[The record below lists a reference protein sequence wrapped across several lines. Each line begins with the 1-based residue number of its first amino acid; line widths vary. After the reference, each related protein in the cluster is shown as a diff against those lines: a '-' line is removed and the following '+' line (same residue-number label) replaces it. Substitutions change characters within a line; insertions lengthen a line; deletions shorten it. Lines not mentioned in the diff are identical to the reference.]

1 MKKLRRLFFTSS
13 LITVFVPLLAQQPE
27 IFSTED
33 GAIRGYDAV
42 AYFKEGKA
50 VKGKKELG
58 VTWGDANWNFSTQEN
73 LETFKSNP
81 AKYAPQ
87 YGGYCAYGN
96 LESHKAHTQTDA

>member
-1 MKKLRRLFFTSS
+1 MKELRRLFFTSS
-13 LITVFVPLLAQQPE
+13 LLIVFVPLLAQQPE

-50 VKGKKELG
+50 VKGKKELR
-58 VTWGDANWNFSTQEN
+58 VTWGEANWNFSTQEN
-73 LETFKSNP
+73 LEAFKSNP

-87 YGGYCAYGN
+87 YVGYFDSGR
-96 LESHKAHTQTDA
+96 LEGQN